1 MRFRASDVARATGG
15 RLTGPDVELD
25 GEGFD
30 SRSIVDGQ
38 LFVPLVVDRD
48 GHEFIAA
55 AVAAGAAAYLTARP
69 ADPSLTGRATSIE
82 VDDTMRALGDLARWA
97 RTRLPDR
104 VVGITGSV
112 GKTTVK
118 DLTRTVLARRWRT
131 AANVKSYNND
141 FGLPTTILNASDD
154 TQVLVLEMGMRG
166 FGEIRRLC
174 AIARPTIGI
183 VTAIAEAH
191 TELVGDLAGV
201 ARAKAELIEAL
212 PSNGTAILNGD
223 QPLVAAMRGHTRAN
237 VLTFGTSPGVDVR
250 VRDVVLDEQARPRF
264 TLDTPRGTAEVAL
277 SLTGA
282 HMAHNA
288 AAAAAAGLSLE
299 VALDDIAAALAEA
312 QVSPWR
318 MQLERA
324 AVSGALI
331 LNDAYNANPTSMRA
345 ALEALAAVDADRRV
359 AIVGVMA
366 ELADPGEQHA
376 RIAELARE
384 QGIELIAVGT
394 DLYGVRPVDD
404 AVGALGS
411 LGGRDA
417 VLVKGSR
424 VAGLE
429 RVAERVRSER

>member
-1 MRFRASDVARATGG
+1 VARATGG
-15 RLTGPDVELD
+15 RLVGPDVALD

-30 SRSIVDGQ
+30 SRTIEPGQ

-48 GHEFIAA
+48 GHGFIGA
-55 AVAAGAAAYLTARP
+55 AVDAGAAAYLTARP
-69 ADPSLTGRATSIE
+69 AEPALEPRASAIE
-82 VDDTMRALGDLARWA
+82 VGDTMRALADLARWA
-97 RTRLPDR
+97 RSRLPDR
-104 VVGITGSV
+104 VVGVTGSV

-118 DLTRTVLARRWRT
+118 DLTHAVLARRWRT

-141 FGLPTTILNASDD
+141 FGLPTTILNAPDD
-154 TQVLVLEMGMRG
+154 TEVLVVEMGMRG

-174 AIARPTIGI
+174 EIARPAIGI

-212 PSNGTAILNGD
+212 PSSGTAILNGD
-223 QPLVAAMRGHTRAN
+223 HPLVAAMAGHTHAS
-237 VLTFGTSPGVDVR
+237 VLTFGTTPGVDVL
-250 VRDVVLDEQARPRF
+250 VRDLVLDERARPRF
-264 TLDTPRGTAEVAL
+264 TLDTPRGNAEVAL
-277 SLTGA
+277 ALTGA
-282 HMAHNA
+282 HMAPNA
-288 AAAAAAGLSLE
+288 AAAAAAGL
-299 VALDDIAAALAEA
+299 ALDVPLDEIAAALGEA
-312 QVSPWR
+312 HVAPWR

-324 AVSGALI
+324 EASGALI
-331 LNDAYNANPTSMRA
+331 LNDAYNANPTSMGA
-345 ALEALAAVDADRRV
+345 ALEALAAVDAERRV

-366 ELADPGEQHA
+366 ELADPAEAHA
-376 RIAELARE
+376 QIAALARDH
-384 QGIELIAVGT
+384 GIELIAVGT
-394 DLYGVRPVDD
+394 DLYGVTPVDD
-404 AVGALGS
+404 PVGALGS